1 MMNTYFARGLQWFKR
16 RLTESA
22 AVEVDVLNSDGRLS
36 KIVAIPAKSW
46 LEETGKVDANAVDF
60 LFPEYSPK
68 RGDVIVFEGMRYL
81 VRSVSS
87 DSVKVADAFCYSD
100 IYRTFK
106 RCRAQFVG
114 ADEC

>member
-1 MMNTYFARGLQWFKR
+1 MIDTYFARGLQWFKR

-22 AVEVDVLNSDGRLS
+22 AVEIDVIRATERFP

-60 LFPEYSPK
+60 LFPEFSPK